1 MHSKNDIALKNLI
14 PFEKMKTFLSSIIQ
28 SSNDGIWV
36 CSGSGEILFNN
47 QASEKL
53 TGVKSEEVL
62 GKNVA
67 ELIEQGLWKTS
78 VTLGAIATKKK
89 YSIIQDVKKTG
100 KRLLSTATPV
110 FDEKG
115 DIELVMTVERDVT
128 LFTETQE
135 RLEKVKEREALLVK
149 ELKQIKQM
157 KGIRKAFVVESQAM
171 ADVVKKALKIANLNE
186 SNILITGES
195 GTGKGQLAKII
206 HNNSHR
212 FQNEFIQIN
221 CAALPE
227 SLLEAELFGY
237 EKGAFTGAK
246 ENGKIGLIELAQ
258 SGTLFLD
265 EIGDLPTTTQ
275 AKLLTY
281 LDNHTVTPLGS
292 TQAREIDSTIIT
304 ATNRKLS
311 DLVARKIF
319 RKDLFFRL
327 NTFNVWIPP
336 LRERPEDIYA
346 LTDLFLKRYNQKYKV
361 FKKIG
366 SIAMECLMLYDFPGN
381 IRELK
386 NIIKRAVAICDRQT
400 IDEAIFQSINRF
412 ETESS
417 FTKRPPILHSQNDL
431 NKRLCSYEKIIF
443 KQAIKN
449 CNSTRE
455 LAAVLKISQPSVVR
469 RLKKLSLN
477 MSKS

>member
-1 MHSKNDIALKNLI
+1 
-14 PFEKMKTFLSSIIQ
+14 
-28 SSNDGIWV
+28 
-36 CSGSGEILFNN
+36 
-47 QASEKL
+47 
-53 TGVKSEEVL
+53 
-62 GKNVA
+62 
-67 ELIEQGLWKTS
+67 
-78 VTLGAIATKKK
+78 
-89 YSIIQDVKKTG
+89 
-100 KRLLSTATPV
+100 
-110 FDEKG
+110 
-115 DIELVMTVERDVT
+115 
-128 LFTETQE
+128 
-135 RLEKVKEREALLVK
+135 
-149 ELKQIKQM
+149 
-157 KGIRKAFVVESQAM
+157 
-171 ADVVKKALKIANLNE
+171 
-186 SNILITGES
+186 
-195 GTGKGQLAKII
+195 
-206 HNNSHR
+206 
-212 FQNEFIQIN
+212 
-221 CAALPE
+221 LPE

-246 ENGKIGLIELAQ
+246 DNGKIGLIELAQ

-292 TQAREIDSTIIT
+292 TQARVIDSTIIT

-327 NTFNVWIPP
+327 NTFSVWIPP

-366 SIAMECLMLYDFPGN
+366 SIAMECLMLYYFPGN
-381 IRELK
+381 IRELN

-400 IDEAIFQSINRF
+400 IDEAIFQSIYRF
-412 ETESS
+412 EPEPS
-417 FTKRPPILHSQNDL
+417 FTKRPPVFHSQNDL
-431 NKRLCSYEKIIF
+431 KKRLCSYENLIF

-469 RLKKLSLN
+469 RLKKHSLN
-477 MSKS
+477 MSNSKNNA